1 MNETTS
7 GSRRA
12 LLLSAAGAVL
22 GLGLAGYGLFTAKGT
37 QTSAIPAEDVAL
49 VNSKPLLVVDFVSQ
63 LQSQYNVAPAQA
75 TAQQRQ
81 KVLDD
86 MIREELF
93 VQRAL
98 ELDEPGEDPEVRAAL
113 ANAVDRQVAAD
124 VLSTQPSD
132 EQLRT
137 FYDRHRD
144 KFSTEGAV
152 LLRDLVPVDGSTARA
167 AQDFV
172 QALRSGAGLADAQRK
187 FGFGDSGKLQ
197 GEEFYFA
204 ARIHLGD
211 ALFTK
216 AIALK
221 EGEVSDP
228 IPEDGVSHILVMQ
241 KNSPPAVLGFEPA
254 RSQILSDYQQDATKR
269 IQAGEE
275 DFLRKRARLQIAPD
289 YRP

>member
-1 MNETTS
+1 MNESLS

-12 LLLSAAGAVL
+12 LLLSAVGAVL
-22 GLGLAGYGLFTAKGT
+22 GLGIAGYGLFTAKGT
-37 QTSAIPAEDVAL
+37 QTSAVPAEDVAL

-63 LQSQYNVAPAQA
+63 LQSQYNVTPAQA
-75 TAQQRQ
+75 TAEQRR
-81 KVLDD
+81 KVLND

-98 ELDEPGEDPEVRAAL
+98 ELDEPSEDPEVRAAL
-113 ANAVDRQVAAD
+113 VNAVDRQVAAD

-132 EQLRT
+132 DQLRAY
-137 FYDRHRD
+137 YDRHRD
-144 KFSTEGAV
+144 RFSTEGAV
-152 LLRDLVPVDGSTARA
+152 LLRDLVPVDSSASHA
-167 AQDFV
+167 APAFA
-172 QALRSGAGLADAQRK
+172 QALRAGIGLAEAQRK
-187 FGFGDSGKLQ
+187 FGFADSGKLH

-211 ALFTK
+211 ALFAT
-216 AIALK
+216 AAALK
-221 EGEVSDP
+221 DGEVSDP
-228 IPEDGVSHILVMQ
+228 IPENGVPHVLVMQ
-241 KNSPPAVLGFEPA
+241 KNNPPAELGFEQA
-254 RSQILSDYQQDATKR
+254 RSDIMSDYQQDATKR